1 MIKKKITQKFI
12 AVDKVIMYSFNYE
25 YNFIE
30 NAFNGYL
37 SEHLRNK
44 FSNYCKR
51 FGNSQT
57 AFMYLYTELSSDN
70 RQILIDY
77 ILTNKN

>member
-1 MIKKKITQKFI
+1 MIKKEMTKNFIT
-12 AVDKVIMYSFNYE
+12 VNKVIMYSFNYD

-30 NAFNGYL
+30 NAFNGYMA
-37 SEHLRNK
+37 EHLRAK

-70 RQILIDY
+70 RQTLINY

>member
-1 MIKKKITQKFI
+1 MKKSKTIQNFV
-12 AVDKVIMYSFNYE
+12 AVNKVIIYSFNYE

-30 NAFNGYL
+30 NAFDKYL
-37 SEHLRNK
+37 ADHLRNK

-70 RQILIDY
+70 RQILINY
-77 ILTNKN
+77 ILNNKN

>member
-1 MIKKKITQKFI
+1 MIKKKITKNFI
-12 AVDKVIMYSFNYE
+12 AVDKVIMYSFNYD

-30 NAFNGYL
+30 NAFNGYMA
-37 SEHLRNK
+37 EHLRTK
-44 FSNYCKR
+44 FSNYCKKL
-51 FGNSQT
+51 GNSQT

-70 RQILIDY
+70 RQTLINY

>member
-1 MIKKKITQKFI
+1 MKKSKTILDFV
-12 AVDKVIMYSFNYE
+12 AVNKVIMYSFNYE

-30 NAFNGYL
+30 NAFGEYL
-37 SEHLRNK
+37 VDHLRAK

-57 AFMYLYTELSSDN
+57 AFMYLYTDLSSDN
-70 RQILIDY
+70 KQLLINY
-77 ILTNKN
+77 ILNK